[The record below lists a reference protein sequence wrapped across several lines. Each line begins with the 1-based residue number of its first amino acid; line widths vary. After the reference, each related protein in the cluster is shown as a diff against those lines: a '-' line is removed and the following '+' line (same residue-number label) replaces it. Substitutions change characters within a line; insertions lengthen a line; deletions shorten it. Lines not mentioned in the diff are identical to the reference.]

1 MARAGKA
8 SGIEERV
15 GPVLKRQVLPSRRCN
30 RRSFPKYYGK
40 AGGVEDSTAPCS
52 LAFLGG

>member
-15 GPVLKRQVLPSRRCN
+15 GPMLKRQVLPSRRCN